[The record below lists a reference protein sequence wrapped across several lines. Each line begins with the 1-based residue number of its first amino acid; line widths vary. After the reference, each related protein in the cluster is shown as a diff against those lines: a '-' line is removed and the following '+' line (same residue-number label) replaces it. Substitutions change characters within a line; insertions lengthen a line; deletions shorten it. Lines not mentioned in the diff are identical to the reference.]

1 MLVRFAHC
9 CNPVPGDDIVGY
21 ITRGRGVSVHRRDC
35 INLKD
40 SSMEDMRMIEVSWNT
55 GAKSSFNA
63 DVQLIAYDRSGII
76 ATLTTMIAGMNIPLQ
91 AISARSTKNKTTVI
105 NLTIEVKDKEQLSM
119 VMKQF
124 QKNPDIIEAYR
135 AST

>member
-1 MLVRFAHC
+1 M
-9 CNPVPGDDIVGY
+9 
-21 ITRGRGVSVHRRDC
+21 
-35 INLKD
+35 
-40 SSMEDMRMIEVSWNT
+40 
-55 GAKSSFNA
+55 
-63 DVQLIAYDRSGII
+63 QLIAYDHSGII